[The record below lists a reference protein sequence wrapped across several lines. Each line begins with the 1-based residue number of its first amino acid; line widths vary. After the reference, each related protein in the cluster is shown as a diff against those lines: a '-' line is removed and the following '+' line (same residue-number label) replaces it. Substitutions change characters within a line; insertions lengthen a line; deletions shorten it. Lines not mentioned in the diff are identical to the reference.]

1 MGNEGLQRCDVL
13 TIPTLVFLSLSIFMQ
28 RVILNQH
35 FTITGIKRDTKSYEN
50 AESSRELG
58 RDDW

>member
-1 MGNEGLQRCDVL
+1 MKGYKGVMCSPY
-13 TIPTLVFLSLSIFMQ
+13 PTLVFLSLSNFML
-28 RVILNQH
+28 RVILSQH

-58 RDDW
+58 GDDW

>member
-1 MGNEGLQRCDVL
+1 MKGYKGVMCS
-13 TIPTLVFLSLSIFMQ
+13 PHPALVFLSLSIFVQ

-35 FTITGIKRDTKSYEN
+35 FTITGIKRNTKSYEN

-58 RDDW
+58 GDDW